1 MIVFPKDWAHKGQA
15 VSLDLIEETIFNIL
29 ERLDP
34 PCHNLS
40 LSGGVDSSYMLYC
53 MTKVY
58 GNEINTYTITEDSN
72 HPDFIFSK
80 EISDFFGVR
89 WIPFT
94 PYLIPDDEE
103 IPAEDRGVKLFYN
116 FLENIGIE
124 GIITGDG
131 IDELMAG
138 YYAHQTDPSETVY
151 YDHLRLLYK
160 NHLEPLNK
168 NSGKV
173 KVHLPYLDNS
183 LILLLSQIPLSEK
196 VDRSNRKK
204 IMTKLSKGK
213 IPDEIINRRKLGFC
227 SALSYSKKN

>member
-1 MIVFPKDWAHKGQA
+1 MIVFPEDWTCKGQL
-15 VSLDLIEETIFNIL
+15 VSLDLIEKTIFDIL

-34 PCHNLS
+34 PCLNLS
-40 LSGGVDSSYMLYC
+40 LSGGIDSSYMLYC

-58 GNEINTYTITEDSN
+58 GNKINTYTITEDSN

-80 EISDFFGVR
+80 KISDYFGVS
-89 WIPFT
+89 WTPFT
-94 PYLIPDDEE
+94 PYLIPDYEE
-103 IPAEDRGVKLFYN
+103 TPTGDRGVKLLYN

-131 IDELMAG
+131 IDELMGG
-138 YYAHQTDPSETVY
+138 YYAHQTDPSEAVY

-160 NHLEPLNK
+160 NHLEPLDK

-173 KVHLPYLDNS
+173 KVYLPYLDNS

-196 VDRSNRKK
+196 VDHSNRKK
-204 IMTKLSKGK
+204 IMTKLSEGK
-213 IPDEIINRRKLGFC
+213 ITDEIINRRKI
-227 SALSYSKKN
+227 